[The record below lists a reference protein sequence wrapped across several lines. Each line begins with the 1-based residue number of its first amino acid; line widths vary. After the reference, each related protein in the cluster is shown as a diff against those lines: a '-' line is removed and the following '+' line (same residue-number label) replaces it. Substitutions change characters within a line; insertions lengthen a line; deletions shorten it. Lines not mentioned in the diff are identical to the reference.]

1 MSESGG
7 RRSLEAEIDIMRPYA
22 DSSSTTLTMSEIFQA
37 QRVQIRCD
45 QLERQLKDRDAL
57 ANDYYLRLFNIY
69 NAFKVTF
76 LSLYISH
83 INFSTHFIF
92 IGFQNLKANPKYLKQ
107 MFSEPLIDSFRERLK
122 MHRVEDNI
130 QSEDN
135 LIHSIFSG

>member
-1 MSESGG
+1 VSSHELSGELKRLSSQKLSSARFDVLLSRQVSESGG

-76 LSLYISH
+76 LSLY
-83 INFSTHFIF
+83 
-92 IGFQNLKANPKYLKQ
+92 LK
-107 MFSEPLIDSFRERLK
+107 FT
-122 MHRVEDNI
+122 
-130 QSEDN
+130 
-135 LIHSIFSG
+135 

>member
-1 MSESGG
+1 MSSHELCGELKRLSSQKLSSARFDVLLSRQVSESGG

-76 LSLYISH
+76 LSIYLSNLLYLS
-83 INFSTHFIF
+83 FIF
-92 IGFQNLKANPKYLKQ
+92 HR
-107 MFSEPLIDSFRERLK
+107 FSELEG
-122 MHRVEDNI
+122 
-130 QSEDN
+130 QSKVFEADVQ
-135 LIHSIFSG
+135 